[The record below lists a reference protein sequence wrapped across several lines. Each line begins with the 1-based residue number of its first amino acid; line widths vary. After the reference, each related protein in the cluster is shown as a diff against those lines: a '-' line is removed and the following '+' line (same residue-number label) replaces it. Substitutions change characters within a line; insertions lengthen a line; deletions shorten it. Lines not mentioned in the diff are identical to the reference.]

1 MNLIAYEILMHM
13 NYCFNEYM
21 SYSLH
26 IPRLHWPLF
35 CLVIFWPRRL
45 LQGSELGSKFPCESF
60 LQQLTPELKGW
71 VAGQLRV
78 LLPVTVLRGGARG
91 APLRCATHT
100 WLQSSKPVSWAH
112 IYFSLLWEWL
122 LPSTLM
128 ASHFNLNTQPKCI
141 QMMEKG
147 VLTVYEAPSA

>member
-1 MNLIAYEILMHM
+1 MNLIAYDILMHM
-13 NYCFNEYM
+13 NYCFNECM

-45 LQGSELGSKFPCESF
+45 LQGSELGSRFPYGSF
-60 LQQLTPELKGW
+60 LQQLTPGLKGW

-112 IYFSLLWEWL
+112 IYFSLLWEWF